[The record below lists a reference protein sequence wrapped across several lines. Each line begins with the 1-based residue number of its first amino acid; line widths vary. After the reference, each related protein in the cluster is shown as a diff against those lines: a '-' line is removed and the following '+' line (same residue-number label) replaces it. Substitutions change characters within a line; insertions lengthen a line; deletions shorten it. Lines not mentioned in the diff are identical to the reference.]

1 MRPAGFAYLFLLFV
15 IAITAISVLAVG
27 SLQYHA
33 RIRAEEKELLRVGNE
48 FRRALQS
55 YRSHSTE
62 GTLPTSLDQLL
73 EDRRQ
78 NILRRHLR
86 KIHVD
91 PVTRTHEW
99 GVVREG
105 GRIVGIHS
113 LSDRQPM
120 KIGGFSDENRSFE
133 GAERYSEWIFSVG
146 LDAAVVPGIPPGTVR

>member
-15 IAITAISVLAVG
+15 IAITAVSVLAVG

-33 RIRAEEKELLRVGNE
+33 RIRSEERELLRVGSE

-55 YRSHSTE
+55 YRSHTAE
-62 GTLPTSLDQLL
+62 RALPTSLEQLL

-86 KIHVD
+86 QIHVD
-91 PVTRTHEW
+91 PITRTTEW
-99 GVVREG
+99 GLVREN
-105 GRIVGIHS
+105 GRIIGVHS

-120 KIGGFSDENRSFE
+120 KIGGFFEENRSFE
-133 GAERYSEWIFSVG
+133 GAERYSDWVFGVQQSAPVAPEAPQTEG
-146 LDAAVVPGIPPGTVR
+146 R